1 MNMCSMFYIFV
12 FKIHANLMENWKD
25 LTCCLNCSFKSD
37 GFGDLEKAFWGK
49 CEKVFVRD
57 CE

>member
-1 MNMCSMFYIFV
+1 MCSMFYIFV